1 MSNQAQRMAELEHS
15 LQVALE
21 QARSY
26 QRIALRAKREVES
39 LQAECQSLRDRVAA
53 LEKGAPLIK
62 VTTKAAAYTA
72 STGETV
78 LAACR
83 RMHAEGI
90 GIEAAAREI
99 GFGCSTDMRKYFT
112 RRGLECPWPQSDK
125 HANLFSRKITN
136 RDMERFAKLRDSGVP
151 TDVAAE
157 RIGYSLQGIQE
168 AIRNRRPDLKGR
180 GKRANSRGKN
190 AQPCSTVTETLAVSA
205 APDS

>member
-1 MSNQAQRMAELEHS
+1 MNAQAQRMAELEHS

-90 GIEAAAREI
+90 GIEAAAREMLRCRQGGAVNRYPGHGGQSI
-99 GFGCSTDMRKYFT
+99 EHFLDDPIAGQQRLRFGGRQHLDIAWHVVLGQPGQARC
-112 RRGLECPWPQSDK
+112 
-125 HANLFSRKITN
+125 
-136 RDMERFAKLRDSGVP
+136 GV
-151 TDVAAE
+151 E
-157 RIGYSLQGIQE
+157 
-168 AIRNRRPDLKGR
+168 
-180 GKRANSRGKN
+180 GKRKKSGIASSPAR
-190 AQPCSTVTETLAVSA
+190 VSGCL
-205 APDS
+205 SGW